1 MTYDVSKDIQNQ
13 SLDQPDFIYTYRF
26 INLLNFVYAYA
37 LTIWYWNMNRWS
49 RDSSSHFATTT
60 PFGLSF
66 WEMSRQSPEA
76 LFFKKY
82 PERLESFLAGGRTLV
97 QTCVESSLLQIL
109 ILTLDPGFK
118 SSVE

>member
-1 MTYDVSKDIQNQ
+1 
-13 SLDQPDFIYTYRF
+13 
-26 INLLNFVYAYA
+26 
-37 LTIWYWNMNRWS
+37 MNRWS
-49 RDSSSHFATTT
+49 RDSSSHFATIT

-82 PERLESFLAGGRTLV
+82 PERLESFLAVVGRTLV
-97 QTCVESSLLQIL
+97 QTCVESSLLHTL

-118 SSVE
+118 LSVE